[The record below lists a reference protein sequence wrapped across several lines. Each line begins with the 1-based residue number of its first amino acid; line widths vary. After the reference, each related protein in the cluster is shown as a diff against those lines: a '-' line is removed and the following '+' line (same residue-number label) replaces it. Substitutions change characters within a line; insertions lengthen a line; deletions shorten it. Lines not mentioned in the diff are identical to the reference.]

1 MLFYR
6 CYLSKNRPDH
16 FGNLGCNP
24 AVTLVLCHAWIQ
36 CLLYVSYR
44 VYTLYEMC
52 PHAMVSTALPVCWQ
66 LHGLQCNGHIA
77 GKTRTCGADN

>member
-16 FGNLGCNP
+16 FGSLGCNP
-24 AVTLVLCHAWIQ
+24 AVKFVLCHAWIQ

-44 VYTLYEMC
+44 VYTLYLD
-52 PHAMVSTALPVCWQ
+52 VSTCHAEHSAVRVLAIIWSPM
-66 LHGLQCNGHIA
+66 
-77 GKTRTCGADN
+77 